1 MSKNKN
7 KVTVKRNRGHQ
18 FHQEKQKL
26 SIQDWKNE
34 HTNHFNQNISSK
46 SGSFHKRNQEVV
58 EQGKENFSVSKEK
71 NRTKS
76 ENFKKESIPSQ
87 PNHFNQGRKQQ
98 LFRMEQDVP
107 DKHRESGTEGAL
119 TNKEKRYF
127 ELSEKEDRHFN
138 QEKSEMDR
146 NVEDGVSTKETFSFG
161 LQSETGKQKQLDEKK
176 KIGTFSLQKD
186 KRKKEIRKQ
195 IDKFKQEEKDIEPK
209 GEDTFL
215 TKEKSLLESISE
227 EDFYNQNKPVV
238 LQDENFK
245 KKEEL
250 SIPKKSGHSSLKEN
264 RQKKKVRKQMEK
276 FYQEEKEVYDPLSKD
291 MDNDGVIDRYD
302 VDFRDS
308 KVSYRTLTDDEK
320 YDNRQNDKEKNYD
333 EYVKNPK
340 SKNNRYKHYVKDTF
354 SKESPKSE
362 KQKNYMRSNF
372 DDKEFT
378 RNKDTKKNSFQD
390 VKDKRKTTDKNP
402 SQKRKGKF
410 ENKEKKISKLRQKKQ
425 KQEQKLKNKGIDGK
439 TQSAK
444 SAVIATGMVNRYL
457 ESGKEDNAGVDAAYK
472 VTDQVENIS
481 RKIYHHGKKKN
492 LRRQKKIT
500 KLGKRI
506 ENQEKKLFFK
516 KNMEEMKKS
525 ADYQNTS
532 RLRQFF
538 KRRQY
543 KKQIQKKYKYNV
555 KNRIKKSFIEGSK
568 RFGEFVKS
576 RGKKIVFLSLLAL
589 GIFFMLFQA
598 GSMMMNMGTGMVGN
612 TVSTTYLSSEDTLK
626 EVNQEFSS
634 LEQALQEEMDSVE
647 ENHPGYDEYIINGKE
662 KIGHNVHELLSY
674 ITSRYGVVKNVSEI
688 ESELQSLFQNMYTLT
703 YKEEIEIRY
712 KTVTS
717 SYTDADGNE
726 HTESHEEPYEYK
738 KLIVTLEKREMDSI
752 IREVFQSYPDNLSHY
767 EILLASKGN
776 MELIFGNGSGDFS
789 EIINNPDFSNP
800 GLEFNEESVKRIVH
814 EAEKHIGKRYVFG
827 ANGPSNF
834 DCSSFVCWTYTH
846 SGIKNMP
853 RTTAWGIYKDYCN
866 PVSPSEAKA
875 GDIIFFKGTYNS
887 GSPISHV
894 GIYVGGGYMIHAGD
908 PIQYAR
914 IDTPYW
920 RDHFYGFGRPK

>member
-1 MSKNKN
+1 MKNKS
-7 KVTVKRNRGHQ
+7 KRYKRSKENR
-18 FHQEKQKL
+18 L
-26 SIQDWKNE
+26 
-34 HTNHFNQNISSK
+34 
-46 SGSFHKRNQEVV
+46 NQE
-58 EQGKENFSVSKEK
+58 
-71 NRTKS
+71 
-76 ENFKKESIPSQ
+76 
-87 PNHFNQGRKQQ
+87 NQ
-98 LFRMEQDVP
+98 
-107 DKHRESGTEGAL
+107 KHID
-119 TNKEKRYF
+119 EKR
-127 ELSEKEDRHFN
+127 K
-138 QEKSEMDR
+138 
-146 NVEDGVSTKETFSFG
+146 GI
-161 LQSETGKQKQLDEKK
+161 SETVENYPYNLNENYEENKNLSFDNKREKK
-176 KIGTFSLQKD
+176 KIYKEQETLNQYKKEDFSDDISLKKYEGSDDIKQDLLNEKIPLDISHDNDFKNKLKKQSLKNYKGNSFRNFGEKKDIQESCVVISKD
-186 KRKKEIRKQ
+186 KKNMRRQ
-195 IDKFKQEEKDIEPK
+195 MDKFKK
-209 GEDTFL
+209 
-215 TKEKSLLESISE
+215 
-227 EDFYNQNKPVV
+227 
-238 LQDENFK
+238 
-245 KKEEL
+245 
-250 SIPKKSGHSSLKEN
+250 
-264 RQKKKVRKQMEK
+264 
-276 FYQEEKEVYDPLSKD
+276 EKEVYDPLSKD

-308 KVSYRTLTDDEK
+308 KVSYRTLAGDEK
-320 YDNRQNDKEKNYD
+320 YDNRQKDKEKNYD
-333 EYVKNPK
+333 DYVKNPK
-340 SKNNRYKHYVKDTF
+340 SKNKRYKHYIKDTF
-354 SKESPKSE
+354 LKESPKSE
-362 KQKNYMRSNF
+362 NKKYFKSNF

-390 VKDKRKTTDKNP
+390 VNDKRKTTDKNP

-410 ENKEKKISKLRQKKQ
+410 ENKEKKISKLQQKKQ
-425 KQEQKLKNKGIDGK
+425 RQEQKLKNKGIDGK
-439 TQSAK
+439 SQSAK

-457 ESGKEDNAGVDAAYK
+457 ESGKDDNAGVNAAYK
-472 VTDQVENIS
+472 VSDQVENIS

-492 LRRQKKIT
+492 LKRQKKIT

-506 ENQEKKLFFK
+506 ENQEKKLFFQ

-543 KKQIQKKYKYNV
+543 KRKIQKKYKDSV

-576 RGKKIVFLSLLAL
+576 RGKKAVFLLLLAV

-674 ITSRYGVVKNVSEI
+674 ITSRYGVVENVSEV

-712 KTVTS
+712 RTVTS

-827 ANGPSNF
+827 ANGPNNF

-920 RDHFYGFGRPK
+920 KGHFYGFGRPK

>member
-1 MSKNKN
+1 MKNKN
-7 KVTVKRNRGHQ
+7 KRYKKNREKSL
-18 FHQEKQKL
+18 HQE
-26 SIQDWKNE
+26 IQSLQPQTQDKSE
-34 HTNHFNQNISSK
+34 TEYFKNQN
-46 SGSFHKRNQEVV
+46 ETLL
-58 EQGKENFSVSKEK
+58 KEEMSAEK
-71 NRTKS
+71 L
-76 ENFKKESIPSQ
+76 P
-87 PNHFNQGRKQQ
+87 
-98 LFRMEQDVP
+98 
-107 DKHRESGTEGAL
+107 
-119 TNKEKRYF
+119 
-127 ELSEKEDRHFN
+127 LSEKKQSNNSYRGYRNNNSDKNTSSYSLSDTGNIN
-138 QEKSEMDR
+138 QNGS
-146 NVEDGVSTKETFSFG
+146 SF
-161 LQSETGKQKQLDEKK
+161 QAENRRKKMQKQINK
-176 KIGTFSLQKD
+176 FQK
-186 KRKKEIRKQ
+186 
-195 IDKFKQEEKDIEPK
+195 
-209 GEDTFL
+209 
-215 TKEKSLLESISE
+215 
-227 EDFYNQNKPVV
+227 
-238 LQDENFK
+238 
-245 KKEEL
+245 
-250 SIPKKSGHSSLKEN
+250 
-264 RQKKKVRKQMEK
+264 
-276 FYQEEKEVYDPLSKD
+276 EEKEVYDPLSKD

-308 KVSYRTLTDDEK
+308 KVSYRTLADDEK
-320 YDNRQNDKEKNYD
+320 YDNRQSDKEKNYD
-333 EYVKNPK
+333 DYVKNPK
-340 SKNNRYKHYVKDTF
+340 SKNKRYKHYVKDTL

-362 KQKNYMRSNF
+362 NKKYFKSNF

-378 RNKDTKKNSFQD
+378 RTKDTKKNSFQD
-390 VKDKRKTTDKNP
+390 VNDKRKTTDKNP

-439 TQSAK
+439 SQSAK

-457 ESGKEDNAGVDAAYK
+457 ESGKEYNAGVDAAYK
-472 VTDQVENIS
+472 VSDQVENIS

-492 LRRQKKIT
+492 LKRQKKIT
-500 KLGKRI
+500 KLGKSI

-543 KKQIQKKYKYNV
+543 KKQIQKKYKDSV

-589 GIFFMLFQA
+589 GIFFILFQA

-612 TVSTTYLSSEDTLK
+612 TVSTTYLSSEDVLK
-626 EVNQEFSS
+626 ETNQEFSS

-647 ENHPGYDEYIINGKE
+647 ENHTGYDEYIVKGKE

-674 ITSRYGVVKNVSEI
+674 ITARYGIVKNISEI

-738 KLIVTLEKREMDSI
+738 KLIVTLEKREMDTI

>member
-1 MSKNKN
+1 MAK
-7 KVTVKRNRGHQ
+7 KRKIQYRNNRAKSLN
-18 FHQEKQKL
+18 QEKQPL
-26 SIQDWKNE
+26 QVQTQDNYKAE
-34 HTNHFNQNISSK
+34 YLKNQNETFHLSDKGDIKQNQSVFQAEK
-46 SGSFHKRNQEVV
+46 RRKKMQKQINKFHKQ
-58 EQGKENFSVSKEK
+58 
-71 NRTKS
+71 
-76 ENFKKESIPSQ
+76 
-87 PNHFNQGRKQQ
+87 
-98 LFRMEQDVP
+98 
-107 DKHRESGTEGAL
+107 
-119 TNKEKRYF
+119 
-127 ELSEKEDRHFN
+127 
-138 QEKSEMDR
+138 
-146 NVEDGVSTKETFSFG
+146 
-161 LQSETGKQKQLDEKK
+161 
-176 KIGTFSLQKD
+176 
-186 KRKKEIRKQ
+186 
-195 IDKFKQEEKDIEPK
+195 
-209 GEDTFL
+209 
-215 TKEKSLLESISE
+215 
-227 EDFYNQNKPVV
+227 
-238 LQDENFK
+238 
-245 KKEEL
+245 
-250 SIPKKSGHSSLKEN
+250 
-264 RQKKKVRKQMEK
+264 
-276 FYQEEKEVYDPLSKD
+276 EKEVYDLLSKD

-308 KVSYRTLTDDEK
+308 KVSYRTLADDEK

-340 SKNNRYKHYVKDTF
+340 LKNKRYKNYAKDTF
-354 SKESPKSE
+354 LKESPKSE
-362 KQKNYMRSNF
+362 KQKKYVRSNF
-372 DDKEFT
+372 EDKEFT
-378 RNKDTKKNSFQD
+378 RNKDTKKNSAQD
-390 VKDKRKTTDKNP
+390 GKDKRKTTKTTDKNI
-402 SQKRKGKF
+402 SQKKARKF
-410 ENKEKKISKLRQKKQ
+410 ENQEKKISKLRKKKQ
-425 KQEQKLKNKGIDGK
+425 KQEQKLKNNGLDGK

-457 ESGKEDNAGVDAAYK
+457 ESGKEDNAAVAAAYK

-481 RKIYHHGKKKN
+481 RKIYHSGKKKN
-492 LRRQKKIT
+492 LKRQKKIT

-576 RGKKIVFLSLLAL
+576 RGKKIVFLSLLAA

-612 TVSTTYLSSEDTLK
+612 TIGTTYLSSEDVLK
-626 EVNQEFSS
+626 ETNQEFSS

-738 KLIVTLEKREMDSI
+738 KLIVTLEKREMDDI
-752 IREVFQSYPDNLSHY
+752 IREAFQAYPDNLSHY

-776 MELIFGNGSGDFS
+776 MERVFGTGSGNLS
-789 EIINNPDFSNP
+789 EIVDNPDFSNP

-827 ANGPSNF
+827 ANGPNNF
-834 DCSSFVCWTYTH
+834 DCSSFVCWVYTH

-853 RTTAWGIYKDYCN
+853 RTTAWGIYKNYCN
-866 PVSPSEAKA
+866 PISPSEAKP

-908 PIQYAR
+908 PIRYAK

-920 RDHFYGFGRPK
+920 REHFYGYGRPK

>member
-1 MSKNKN
+1 MKNKN
-7 KVTVKRNRGHQ
+7 KRYKKNREKLLN
-18 FHQEKQKL
+18 QE
-26 SIQDWKNE
+26 IQSLQSQTQDNYETGSSK
-34 HTNHFNQNISSK
+34 NQNETLLK
-46 SGSFHKRNQEVV
+46 DETYN
-58 EQGKENFSVSKEK
+58 EK
-71 NRTKS
+71 
-76 ENFKKESIPSQ
+76 P
-87 PNHFNQGRKQQ
+87 H
-98 LFRMEQDVP
+98 
-107 DKHRESGTEGAL
+107 
-119 TNKEKRYF
+119 
-127 ELSEKEDRHFN
+127 LSEKKLSNHLDNRHINNYSDRTISSYSLSDTGNIN
-138 QEKSEMDR
+138 QNGS
-146 NVEDGVSTKETFSFG
+146 SF
-161 LQSETGKQKQLDEKK
+161 QAENRRKKMQKQINK
-176 KIGTFSLQKD
+176 FQK
-186 KRKKEIRKQ
+186 
-195 IDKFKQEEKDIEPK
+195 
-209 GEDTFL
+209 
-215 TKEKSLLESISE
+215 
-227 EDFYNQNKPVV
+227 
-238 LQDENFK
+238 
-245 KKEEL
+245 
-250 SIPKKSGHSSLKEN
+250 
-264 RQKKKVRKQMEK
+264 
-276 FYQEEKEVYDPLSKD
+276 EEKEVYDPLSKD

-308 KVSYRTLTDDEK
+308 KVSYRTLADDEK
-320 YDNRQNDKEKNYD
+320 YDNRQSDKEKNYD
-333 EYVKNPK
+333 DYVKNPK
-340 SKNNRYKHYVKDTF
+340 SKNKRYKNYVKDTL

-362 KQKNYMRSNF
+362 NKKYFKSNF

-378 RNKDTKKNSFQD
+378 KTKDTKKNSFQD
-390 VKDKRKTTDKNP
+390 VNDKRKTTDKNP

-410 ENKEKKISKLRQKKQ
+410 ENKEKKISKLRQKK
-425 KQEQKLKNKGIDGK
+425 QKLKNKGIDGK

-472 VTDQVENIS
+472 VSDQVENIS

-492 LRRQKKIT
+492 LKRQKKIT
-500 KLGKRI
+500 KLGKNI
-506 ENQEKKLFFK
+506 ENQEKKLFFQ

-543 KKQIQKKYKYNV
+543 KRKIQKKYKDSV

-576 RGKKIVFLSLLAL
+576 RGKKAVFLLLLAV

-612 TVSTTYLSSEDTLK
+612 TVSTTYLSSEDVLK
-626 EVNQEFSS
+626 ETNQEFSS

-674 ITSRYGVVKNVSEI
+674 ITSRYGVVENVSEV

-726 HTESHEEPYEYK
+726 HTESHEEPYEYR

-776 MELIFGNGSGDFS
+776 MELIFGSGSDDFS

-920 RDHFYGFGRPK
+920 KGHFYGFGRPK

>member
-1 MSKNKN
+1 MRYAKNREKLLNQERQSVQHKIQTNYETESPKNLNEALLKEEMSGEELPLPERKRSNNSYRGYKNNNLDK
-7 KVTVKRNRGHQ
+7 
-18 FHQEKQKL
+18 
-26 SIQDWKNE
+26 
-34 HTNHFNQNISSK
+34 NISSYR
-46 SGSFHKRNQEVV
+46 SSDTGNINQNSTSFQ
-58 EQGKENFSVSKEK
+58 
-71 NRTKS
+71 
-76 ENFKKESIPSQ
+76 
-87 PNHFNQGRKQQ
+87 
-98 LFRMEQDVP
+98 
-107 DKHRESGTEGAL
+107 A
-119 TNKEKRYF
+119 EKRR
-127 ELSEKEDRHFN
+127 KKM
-138 QEKSEMDR
+138 Q
-146 NVEDGVSTKETFSFG
+146 
-161 LQSETGKQKQLDEKK
+161 K
-176 KIGTFSLQKD
+176 KINKFQK
-186 KRKKEIRKQ
+186 
-195 IDKFKQEEKDIEPK
+195 
-209 GEDTFL
+209 
-215 TKEKSLLESISE
+215 
-227 EDFYNQNKPVV
+227 
-238 LQDENFK
+238 
-245 KKEEL
+245 
-250 SIPKKSGHSSLKEN
+250 
-264 RQKKKVRKQMEK
+264 
-276 FYQEEKEVYDPLSKD
+276 EEKEVYDPLSKD

-320 YDNRQNDKEKNYD
+320 YDNRQSDKEKIYD

-340 SKNNRYKHYVKDTF
+340 SKNNRYKYYAKDTF
-354 SKESPKSE
+354 LKESPKSE
-362 KQKNYMRSNF
+362 KQKKYVRSNF
-372 DDKEFT
+372 EDKEFT
-378 RNKDTKKNSFQD
+378 RNKDTKKNSAQD
-390 VKDKRKTTDKNP
+390 GKDKRKTTKTTDKNI
-402 SQKRKGKF
+402 SQKKARKF
-410 ENKEKKISKLRQKKQ
+410 ENQEKKISKLRKKKQ
-425 KQEQKLKNKGIDGK
+425 KQEQKLKNNGLDGK

-492 LRRQKKIT
+492 LKRQKKIT
-500 KLGKRI
+500 KLGKSI

-543 KKQIQKKYKYNV
+543 KKQIQKKYKDSV
-555 KNRIKKSFIEGSK
+555 KNRIKKSLIESSK
-568 RFGEFVKS
+568 HFGEFVKS

-612 TVSTTYLSSEDTLK
+612 TVSTTYLSSEDVLK
-626 EVNQEFSS
+626 ETNQEFSS

-674 ITSRYGVVKNVSEI
+674 ITARYGIVKNISEV

-776 MELIFGNGSGDFS
+776 MELLFGNGSGDFS

-853 RTTAWGIYKDYCN
+853 RTTAWGIYKNYCN
-866 PVSPSEAKA
+866 PISPSEAKP

-908 PIQYAR
+908 PIRYAK

-920 RDHFYGFGRPK
+920 REHLYGYGRPK

>member
-1 MSKNKN
+1 
-7 KVTVKRNRGHQ
+7 
-18 FHQEKQKL
+18 
-26 SIQDWKNE
+26 
-34 HTNHFNQNISSK
+34 
-46 SGSFHKRNQEVV
+46 
-58 EQGKENFSVSKEK
+58 
-71 NRTKS
+71 
-76 ENFKKESIPSQ
+76 
-87 PNHFNQGRKQQ
+87 
-98 LFRMEQDVP
+98 ME
-107 DKHRESGTEGAL
+107 
-119 TNKEKRYF
+119 
-127 ELSEKEDRHFN
+127 
-138 QEKSEMDR
+138 
-146 NVEDGVSTKETFSFG
+146 
-161 LQSETGKQKQLDEKK
+161 
-176 KIGTFSLQKD
+176 
-186 KRKKEIRKQ
+186 
-195 IDKFKQEEKDIEPK
+195 
-209 GEDTFL
+209 
-215 TKEKSLLESISE
+215 
-227 EDFYNQNKPVV
+227 
-238 LQDENFK
+238 
-245 KKEEL
+245 
-250 SIPKKSGHSSLKEN
+250 
-264 RQKKKVRKQMEK
+264 
-276 FYQEEKEVYDPLSKD
+276 
-291 MDNDGVIDRYD
+291 
-302 VDFRDS
+302 
-308 KVSYRTLTDDEK
+308 
-320 YDNRQNDKEKNYD
+320 
-333 EYVKNPK
+333 
-340 SKNNRYKHYVKDTF
+340 
-354 SKESPKSE
+354 
-362 KQKNYMRSNF
+362 
-372 DDKEFT
+372 
-378 RNKDTKKNSFQD
+378 
-390 VKDKRKTTDKNP
+390 
-402 SQKRKGKF
+402 
-410 ENKEKKISKLRQKKQ
+410 
-425 KQEQKLKNKGIDGK
+425 
-439 TQSAK
+439 
-444 SAVIATGMVNRYL
+444 
-457 ESGKEDNAGVDAAYK
+457 
-472 VTDQVENIS
+472 
-481 RKIYHHGKKKN
+481 KKKN
-492 LRRQKKIT
+492 LKRQKKIT

>member
-1 MSKNKN
+1 MRRWKRLTKKKNMRYAKN
-7 KVTVKRNRGHQ
+7 REKLLN
-18 FHQEKQKL
+18 QEKQSVQHK
-26 SIQDWKNE
+26 IQTNYETESPKNLNE
-34 HTNHFNQNISSK
+34 ALLKEEMSGEELPLPERKRSNNSYRGYKNNNLDKNISSYR
-46 SGSFHKRNQEVV
+46 SSDTGNINQNSTSFQ
-58 EQGKENFSVSKEK
+58 
-71 NRTKS
+71 
-76 ENFKKESIPSQ
+76 
-87 PNHFNQGRKQQ
+87 
-98 LFRMEQDVP
+98 
-107 DKHRESGTEGAL
+107 A
-119 TNKEKRYF
+119 EKRR
-127 ELSEKEDRHFN
+127 KKM
-138 QEKSEMDR
+138 Q
-146 NVEDGVSTKETFSFG
+146 
-161 LQSETGKQKQLDEKK
+161 K
-176 KIGTFSLQKD
+176 KINKFQK
-186 KRKKEIRKQ
+186 
-195 IDKFKQEEKDIEPK
+195 
-209 GEDTFL
+209 
-215 TKEKSLLESISE
+215 
-227 EDFYNQNKPVV
+227 
-238 LQDENFK
+238 
-245 KKEEL
+245 
-250 SIPKKSGHSSLKEN
+250 
-264 RQKKKVRKQMEK
+264 
-276 FYQEEKEVYDPLSKD
+276 EEKEVYDPLSKD

-302 VDFRDS
+302 VDFKDS

-340 SKNNRYKHYVKDTF
+340 SKNNRYKHYAKDTF
-354 SKESPKSE
+354 LKESPKSE
-362 KQKNYMRSNF
+362 KQKKYVRSNF

-439 TQSAK
+439 KQSAK

-481 RKIYHHGKKKN
+481 RKIYHSGKKKN
-492 LRRQKKIT
+492 LKRQKKIT
-500 KLGKRI
+500 KLGKSI

-543 KKQIQKKYKYNV
+543 KKQIQKKYKDSV
-555 KNRIKKSFIEGSK
+555 KNRIKKSLIESSK
-568 RFGEFVKS
+568 HFGEFVKS

-612 TVSTTYLSSEDTLK
+612 TVSTTYLSSEDVLK
-626 EVNQEFSS
+626 ETNQEFSS

-674 ITSRYGVVKNVSEI
+674 ITARYGIVKNISEV

-712 KTVTS
+712 KTVTT
-717 SYTDADGNE
+717 SYTDADGNKR
-726 HTESHEEPYEYK
+726 TESHEEPYEYK

-776 MELIFGNGSGDFS
+776 MERIFGSGSGDFS
-789 EIINNPDFSNP
+789 EIIDNPDFSNP

-814 EAEKHIGKRYVFG
+814 EAEKHIGKKYVFG
-827 ANGPSNF
+827 ANGPNNF

-866 PVSPSEAKA
+866 PVSPNEAKA

-894 GIYVGGGYMIHAGD
+894 GIYVGNGYMIHAGN
-908 PIQYAR
+908 PIQYTR

-920 RDHFYGFGRPK
+920 RNHFYGFGRPK

>member
-1 MSKNKN
+1 MAK
-7 KVTVKRNRGHQ
+7 KRKIWYGNNREKSLN
-18 FHQEKQKL
+18 QEKQSL
-26 SIQDWKNE
+26 QGQTQDNYEAEYPK
-34 HTNHFNQNISSK
+34 NQN
-46 SGSFHKRNQEVV
+46 ETLL
-58 EQGKENFSVSKEK
+58 KE
-71 NRTKS
+71 
-76 ENFKKESIPSQ
+76 ENYNDRLS
-87 PNHFNQGRKQQ
+87 
-98 LFRMEQDVP
+98 
-107 DKHRESGTEGAL
+107 
-119 TNKEKRYF
+119 
-127 ELSEKEDRHFN
+127 LSEKRCNYSCKRQLNNNSDKNTSLYHLSDKGDIKQN
-138 QEKSEMDR
+138 QSVFQTEKR
-146 NVEDGVSTKETFSFG
+146 
-161 LQSETGKQKQLDEKK
+161 
-176 KIGTFSLQKD
+176 
-186 KRKKEIRKQ
+186 RKKMQKWIN
-195 IDKFKQEEKDIEPK
+195 KFQ
-209 GEDTFL
+209 
-215 TKEKSLLESISE
+215 
-227 EDFYNQNKPVV
+227 
-238 LQDENFK
+238 
-245 KKEEL
+245 
-250 SIPKKSGHSSLKEN
+250 
-264 RQKKKVRKQMEK
+264 QK
-276 FYQEEKEVYDPLSKD
+276 EKEVYDPLSKD

-308 KVSYRTLTDDEK
+308 KVSYRTLADDEK
-320 YDNRQNDKEKNYD
+320 YDNRKNDKGKNYD
-333 EYVKNPK
+333 DYVKNPK
-340 SKNNRYKHYVKDTF
+340 FKNKRYKNYAKDTF
-354 SKESPKSE
+354 FKESK
-362 KQKNYMRSNF
+362 KTKNQKKYVRSNF

-378 RNKDTKKNSFQD
+378 RNKDTKENSFQD
-390 VKDKRKTTDKNP
+390 VNDKRKTTDKNP

-410 ENKEKKISKLRQKKQ
+410 ENQEKKIVKLRQKKQ

-492 LRRQKKIT
+492 LKRQKKIT
-500 KLGKRI
+500 KLGKSI

-525 ADYQNTS
+525 ADCQNTS

-543 KKQIQKKYKYNV
+543 KKQIQKKYKDSV
-555 KNRIKKSFIEGSK
+555 KNRIKKSLIESSK
-568 RFGEFVKS
+568 HFGEFVKS

-612 TVSTTYLSSEDTLK
+612 TVGTTYLSSEDTLK

-647 ENHPGYDEYIINGKE
+647 ENHPGYDEYIVKGKE
-662 KIGHNVHELLSY
+662 KIGHDVHELLSY

-688 ESELQSLFQNMYTLT
+688 ESELKSLFQNMYTLT

-712 KTVTS
+712 RTVTT
-717 SYTDADGNE
+717 SYTDEEGNE

-738 KLIVTLEKREMDSI
+738 KLIVTLEKREMDDV
-752 IREVFQSYPDNLSHY
+752 IREAFQAYPDNLSHY

-776 MELIFGNGSGDFS
+776 MERVFGTGSGNLS
-789 EIINNPDFSNP
+789 EIVDNPDFSNP

-827 ANGPSNF
+827 ANGPNNF
-834 DCSSFVCWTYTH
+834 DCSSFVCWVYTH

-853 RTTAWGIYKDYCN
+853 RTTAWGIYKNYCN
-866 PVSPSEAKA
+866 PISPSEAKP

-908 PIQYAR
+908 PIRYAK

-920 RDHFYGFGRPK
+920 RDHFYGYGRPK

>member
-1 MSKNKN
+1 MRYAKNREKLLN
-7 KVTVKRNRGHQ
+7 
-18 FHQEKQKL
+18 QEKQSVQHK
-26 SIQDWKNE
+26 IQTNYETESPKNLNE
-34 HTNHFNQNISSK
+34 ALLKEEMSGEELPLPERKRSNNSYRGYKNNNLDKNISSYR
-46 SGSFHKRNQEVV
+46 SSDTGNINQNSTSFQ
-58 EQGKENFSVSKEK
+58 
-71 NRTKS
+71 
-76 ENFKKESIPSQ
+76 
-87 PNHFNQGRKQQ
+87 
-98 LFRMEQDVP
+98 
-107 DKHRESGTEGAL
+107 A
-119 TNKEKRYF
+119 EKRR
-127 ELSEKEDRHFN
+127 KKM
-138 QEKSEMDR
+138 Q
-146 NVEDGVSTKETFSFG
+146 
-161 LQSETGKQKQLDEKK
+161 K
-176 KIGTFSLQKD
+176 KINKFQK
-186 KRKKEIRKQ
+186 
-195 IDKFKQEEKDIEPK
+195 
-209 GEDTFL
+209 
-215 TKEKSLLESISE
+215 
-227 EDFYNQNKPVV
+227 
-238 LQDENFK
+238 
-245 KKEEL
+245 
-250 SIPKKSGHSSLKEN
+250 
-264 RQKKKVRKQMEK
+264 
-276 FYQEEKEVYDPLSKD
+276 EEKEVYDPLSKD

-320 YDNRQNDKEKNYD
+320 YDNRKNNKGKKYD

-340 SKNNRYKHYVKDTF
+340 SKNKRYKNYAKDSF
-354 SKESPKSE
+354 LKESSKSE
-362 KQKNYMRSNF
+362 KQKNYIRSNF
-372 DDKEFT
+372 EDKEFT
-378 RNKDTKKNSFQD
+378 RSKDTKKNSFQD
-390 VKDKRKTTDKNP
+390 GKDKRKTTKTTDKNI
-402 SQKRKGKF
+402 SQKKARKF
-410 ENKEKKISKLRQKKQ
+410 ENQEKKISKLRQKKQ

-492 LRRQKKIT
+492 LKRQKKIT
-500 KLGKRI
+500 KLGKSI

-543 KKQIQKKYKYNV
+543 KKQIQKKYKDSV
-555 KNRIKKSFIEGSK
+555 KNRIKKSLIESSK
-568 RFGEFVKS
+568 HFGEFVKS

-612 TVSTTYLSSEDTLK
+612 TVSTTYLSSEDVLK
-626 EVNQEFSS
+626 ETNQEFSS

-674 ITSRYGVVKNVSEI
+674 ITARYGIVKNISQV
-688 ESELQSLFQNMYTLT
+688 ESELNNLFQNMYTLT

-712 KTVTS
+712 KTVTT

-752 IREVFQSYPDNLSHY
+752 VREVFQSYPDNLSHY

-776 MELIFGNGSGDFS
+776 MERVFGSGNLS
-789 EIINNPDFSNP
+789 EIVKNPDFSNP

-827 ANGPSNF
+827 ANGPNNF
-834 DCSSFVCWTYTH
+834 DCSSFVCWVYTH

-853 RTTAWGIYKDYCN
+853 RTTAWGIYKNYCN
-866 PVSPSEAKA
+866 PVSPSEAKP

-908 PIQYAR
+908 PIRYAK

-920 RDHFYGFGRPK
+920 KEHFYGYGRPK

>member
-1 MSKNKN
+1 MAK
-7 KVTVKRNRGHQ
+7 KRKIRYGNNRATSLN
-18 FHQEKQKL
+18 QEKQSL
-26 SIQDWKNE
+26 QAQTQDNYETEYLK
-34 HTNHFNQNISSK
+34 NQNETSL
-46 SGSFHKRNQEVV
+46 
-58 EQGKENFSVSKEK
+58 KE
-71 NRTKS
+71 
-76 ENFKKESIPSQ
+76 ENYNDRLS
-87 PNHFNQGRKQQ
+87 
-98 LFRMEQDVP
+98 
-107 DKHRESGTEGAL
+107 
-119 TNKEKRYF
+119 
-127 ELSEKEDRHFN
+127 LSEKRFN
-138 QEKSEMDR
+138 HSGKRQLNNNSDKNTSLYHLSDKGDIKQNQSVFQAEKR
-146 NVEDGVSTKETFSFG
+146 
-161 LQSETGKQKQLDEKK
+161 
-176 KIGTFSLQKD
+176 
-186 KRKKEIRKQ
+186 RKKMQKRIN
-195 IDKFKQEEKDIEPK
+195 KFQ
-209 GEDTFL
+209 
-215 TKEKSLLESISE
+215 
-227 EDFYNQNKPVV
+227 
-238 LQDENFK
+238 
-245 KKEEL
+245 
-250 SIPKKSGHSSLKEN
+250 
-264 RQKKKVRKQMEK
+264 QK
-276 FYQEEKEVYDPLSKD
+276 EKEVYDPLSKD

-308 KVSYRTLTDDEK
+308 KVSYRTLADDEK

-340 SKNNRYKHYVKDTF
+340 SKNNRYKHYAKDTF
-354 SKESPKSE
+354 LKESPKSE
-362 KQKNYMRSNF
+362 KQKKYVRSNF

-457 ESGKEDNAGVDAAYK
+457 ESGKEDNAGVEAAYK
-472 VTDQVENIS
+472 VSDQAENIS

-492 LRRQKKIT
+492 LKRQKKIT
-500 KLGKRI
+500 KLGKSI
-506 ENQEKKLFFK
+506 ENQEKKLLFK
-516 KNMEEMKKS
+516 KNMEEIKKS

-543 KKQIQKKYKYNV
+543 KRQIQKKYKDSV
-555 KNRIKKSFIEGSK
+555 KNRIKKSFIESSK
-568 RFGEFVKS
+568 LFSEFAKS
-576 RGKKIVFLSLLAL
+576 RGKKIVFLLFLTV

-598 GSMMMNMGTGMVGN
+598 GGMMMNMGTGMIGN
-612 TVSTTYLSSEDTLK
+612 TASTTYLSSKDTLK
-626 EVNQEFSS
+626 EINQEFSS
-634 LEQALQEEMDSVE
+634 LEQALQEEMDNVE
-647 ENHPGYDEYIINGKE
+647 ENHPGYDEYIVKGKG

-674 ITSRYGVVKNVSEI
+674 ITSRYGVVKNVSEV
-688 ESELQSLFQNMYTLT
+688 ESELKHLFQKMYTLT

-712 KTVTS
+712 KTVTT
-717 SYTDADGNE
+717 SYTDADGNK

-776 MELIFGNGSGDFS
+776 MERIFGSGSGDFS
-789 EIINNPDFSNP
+789 EIIDNPDFSNP

-827 ANGPSNF
+827 ANGPNNF

-866 PVSPSEAKA
+866 PVPPNEAKA

-894 GIYVGGGYMIHAGD
+894 GIYVGNGYMIHAGN
-908 PIQYAR
+908 PIQYTR

-920 RDHFYGFGRPK
+920 REHFYGFGRPK

>member
-71 NRTKS
+71 NRAKS

-354 SKESPKSE
+354 LKESPKSE
-362 KQKNYMRSNF
+362 KQKKYVRSNF

-410 ENKEKKISKLRQKKQ
+410 EKQEKKISKLRQKKQ

-543 KKQIQKKYKYNV
+543 KSQIQKKYKDGV
-555 KNRIKKSFIEGSK
+555 KNRIKKSFTEGSK

-612 TVSTTYLSSEDTLK
+612 TIGTTYLSSEDVLK
-626 EVNQEFSS
+626 ETNQEFSS

-853 RTTAWGIYKDYCN
+853 RTTAWGIYKNYCN